1 MGKYILTHSIP
12 VHPFSTPW
20 KHLKTLRVSDVF
32 RRQSK
37 GAFGTNGL
45 KCTNVGKGKMRG
57 LRHSNAKGTFEWTCS
72 TSGYAQILLMSQSVF
87 LAIAQ
92 KIYLK
97 THAPFHLSFLWDDSK
112 TKQQQHKHHQ
122 IFYESQLGAK
132 FLYINFCLLGRANHN
147 SDYQLSVQS

>member
-1 MGKYILTHSIP
+1 
-12 VHPFSTPW
+12 
-20 KHLKTLRVSDVF
+20 
-32 RRQSK
+32 
-37 GAFGTNGL
+37 
-45 KCTNVGKGKMRG
+45 
-57 LRHSNAKGTFEWTCS
+57 
-72 TSGYAQILLMSQSVF
+72 MSQSVF

-112 TKQQQHKHHQ
+112 TKQQQQKHHQ